1 MFYSIAKA
9 LSFLI
14 FKLTG
19 GIEIYGAERLP
30 KKGPL
35 IIVSNH
41 QSLIDPF
48 VLVTC
53 IPMRIVFFAAAY
65 LFKIPVVRQVLTWGW
80 AIPVHGEKGD
90 FGSFKKALEILGR
103 GGVVGIFP
111 EGGVSPDG
119 NLRPLMPG
127 WAYLAAKSGAK
138 VLPVTIRG
146 SRNVLPVGS
155 FILRRGRI
163 TLNIGEVMTFSGQ
176 GKVSREEIS
185 LMNER
190 LEKEFRLLIVAQF
203 NGRIFD
209 GASKSI

>member
-1 MFYSIAKA
+1 MFYSIVKA
-9 LSFLI
+9 LSFLL
-14 FKLTG
+14 FKATG
-19 GIEIYGAERLP
+19 GIRVYGAERLP

-65 LFKIPVVRQVLTWGW
+65 LFKIPVVRQVLTWGG

-90 FGSFKKALEILGR
+90 FGSFKKALEVLQK
-103 GGVVGIFP
+103 GGVIGLFP

-119 NLRPLMPG
+119 NLRPFMQG
-127 WAYLAAKSGAK
+127 WAYLAAKSGAQ
-138 VLPVTIRG
+138 VLPVAIRG

-163 TLNIGEVMTFSGQ
+163 TLNIGDVMIFSGQ
-176 GKVSREEIS
+176 GKVSRENMGE
-185 LMNER
+185 MNEK
-190 LEKEFRLLIVAQF
+190 LDKEFRQLFNAQF
-203 NGRIFD
+203 NGRIFN

>member
-19 GIEIYGAERLP
+19 GIEVYGAERLP

-53 IPMRIVFFAAAY
+53 IPMRIVFFAASY
-65 LFKIPVVRQVLTWGW
+65 LFKIPVVRQVLTWGG
-80 AIPVHGEKGD
+80 AIPIHREKGD

-127 WAYLAAKSGAK
+127 WAYLAAKSGAR
-138 VLPVTIRG
+138 VLPVTIWG

-163 TLNIGEVMTFSGQ
+163 TLNLGEVMTFSGQ

-190 LEKEFRLLIVAQF
+190 LEKEFRLLIIAQF